1 MSESKQSTKDNG
13 FALTRLKFADLTA
26 AWHGVNDY
34 MGNCEKEIRK
44 KGGTISGSELASYN
58 NMIMVERCKLDP
70 YFNFGKILGYQSKKW
85 SKLLNNYCN
94 YNYLDLIR
102 NEIVERERKRS
113 SSYNYTYHFDNVH
126 GSGKDCLIS
135 LTFSRRR
142 NHPRP
147 IVYFYTRA
155 SEVTKRLAF
164 DFLLIQRMTEYIYG
178 KKAEVELICHIPFMF
193 INMECYLMYVSSM
206 GGVKYLRKENGKYTH
221 YQEKLIKKYEFFLE
235 TDLEKIKYK
244 VHTRAARQ
252 VKNWNGEGE
261 FIPDLFAKQ
270 LKLTET
276 IKRKE
281 THINKLNKET
291 GHE

>member
-1 MSESKQSTKDNG
+1 MKESKKDIREDG
-13 FALTRLKFADLTA
+13 FALTKLVFDNLTD

-34 MGNCEKEIRK
+34 MGNCEHKIRK

-58 NMIMVERCKLDP
+58 NMILVRDCKLDP
-70 YFNFGKILGYQSKKW
+70 KFNFGKILGYQSKKW

-102 NEIVERERKRS
+102 NEIVEREKKRS

-147 IVYFYTRA
+147 IIYFYTRA

-164 DFLLIQRMTEYIYG
+164 DFLLIQRMAEYIYG
-178 KKAEVELICHIPFMF
+178 KKIQFELICHIPFMF
-193 INMECYLMYVSSM
+193 INLECYLMYVSYM
-206 GGVKYLRKENGKYTH
+206 GVDNLKKRNGEYSA
-221 YQEKLIKKYEFFLE
+221 YQQKLLDKYEAFKV
-235 TDLEKIKYK
+235 TPLEKIKYK

-252 VKNWNGEGE
+252 VQNWNGTGE

-281 THINKLNKET
+281 NHINKLNE
-291 GHE
+291 GL